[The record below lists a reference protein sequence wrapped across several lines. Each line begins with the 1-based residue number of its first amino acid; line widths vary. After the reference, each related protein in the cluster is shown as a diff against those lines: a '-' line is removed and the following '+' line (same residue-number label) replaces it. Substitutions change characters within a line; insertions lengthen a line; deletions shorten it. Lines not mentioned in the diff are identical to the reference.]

1 MYIPQSIAVEF
12 NKNVQR
18 EITGNTTKYYQNT
31 TKGFEF
37 TDANFKIKAQSKIAK
52 GDKWKSQLQ
61 LSILCALHLFNY
73 EVIRI

>member
-1 MYIPQSIAVEF
+1 MYTPQGIAVEF

-37 TDANFKIKAQSKIAK
+37 TDANFKMKKINK
-52 GDKWKSQLQ
+52 QCLLDTPRTVRVSEKTLQ
-61 LSILCALHLFNY
+61 
-73 EVIRI
+73 VIV